1 MRLTLGDDEALTAE
15 TVTETLR
22 RVTTEIRNE
31 ETEKLTAEEQAHHHT
46 RNELATRRTEESKL
60 QERLYWRCHRRAT
73 ACAGVVSALM
83 GLVLIAGLATG
94 LGLRSS
100 NQFLGWTLTASS
112 GVLVLMTLVNLAFG
126 STVADLHQRVQDR
139 CLTWFL
145 TREAEAT
152 GVNLQDV
159 N

>member
-1 MRLTLGDDEALTAE
+1 
-15 TVTETLR
+15 
-22 RVTTEIRNE
+22 
-31 ETEKLTAEEQAHHHT
+31 
-46 RNELATRRTEESKL
+46 
-60 QERLYWRCHRRAT
+60 
-73 ACAGVVSALM
+73 M